1 MHDLEAEYLNEY
13 EAESL
18 LRNFTR
24 DWLQRADFYDV
35 MKLIYAVV
43 HDDTQNGRNLGL
55 RLFTGSCSC
64 SCSCT
69 ADVQRLV
76 SEEILQA
83 GTRGTPE
90 YKEAVDDVLELAEQL
105 DSVIEV
111 NQRSGLPKGVTKDRN
126 RFKAQIRENGKKK
139 HIGSYSTP
147 EAAHQAYLKAK
158 AQRCEQ
164 KHLEREQRREHYCDL
179 PKGVTMKGN
188 KFKAQIAVDGK
199 MKYLGLFDTP
209 EQASQAYLKAKEENN
224 K

>member
-1 MHDLEAEYLNEY
+1 MHDLEAEYQAEYLNEY
-13 EAESL
+13 EAQYQAQYQAESL
-18 LRNFTR
+18 LRGFTR

-64 SCSCT
+64 SCT

-83 GTRGTPE
+83 GTRCTPE

-111 NQRSGLPKGVTKDRN
+111 TEVTEVNPRSGLPKGVTM
-126 RFKAQIRENGKKK
+126 
-139 HIGSYSTP
+139 H
-147 EAAHQAYLKAK
+147 
-158 AQRCEQ
+158 
-164 KHLEREQRREHYCDL
+164 
-179 PKGVTMKGN
+179 GN
-188 KFKAQIAVDGK
+188 KFKAQIVTH
-199 MKYLGLFDTP
+199 LGVFDTP
-209 EQASQAYLKAKEENN
+209 EQAHNAYLKAKHKQENN